1 MPNINDPVV
10 VDQIS
15 KYINDGLTVT
25 SNNTDIVPRDDNGNI
40 IIQPGSYLIIETT
53 DYNITNQSI
62 LQVLDTQFNYFK
74 FPANTIIE
82 DIPEIDINLDLD
94 PVFARYTPNENIR
107 LTQNGS
113 YLSDESVRPVE
124 LPFNEVVRGLPQPG
138 MNRYTITEEI
148 KNSGVDL
155 LFRIKLEYRYDSYT
169 NDVGQAYFFISRE
182 GPDRPLQRNYKG
194 PFASTSTIVAERFPE
209 RNAWGALGQYEVATL
224 NLHEIITNDQFSI
237 GDTFF
242 ISAIGD
248 PNGETKF
255 VTLNANHSYWIITN
269 AAETVDGWNQEIE

>member
-94 PVFARYTPNENIR
+94 PVFARYKPPYGYGEGEI
-107 LTQNGS
+107 
-113 YLSDESVRPVE
+113 
-124 LPFNEVVRGLPQPG
+124 PFNATSYVPVDFSEVVEGLPQISPSS
-138 MNRYTITEEI
+138 YTISKEI
-148 KNSGVDL
+148 KNSGIDL
-155 LFRIKLEYRYDSYT
+155 RFRIKINYRVDS
-169 NDVGQAYFFISRE
+169 DLPEQFAGFSIIKS
-182 GPDRPLQRNYKG
+182 GPDLSPQPQFRK
-194 PFASTSTIVAERFPE
+194 FPDQE
-209 RNAWGALGQYEVATL
+209 SLNQYSVRNAELDIVILNSEFQIGTEFQIGAQSKP
-224 NLHEIITNDQFSI
+224 ID
-237 GDTFF
+237 
-242 ISAIGD
+242 
-248 PNGETKF
+248 
-255 VTLNANHSYWIITN
+255 ANHSINGGQSYWVITDTAKN
-269 AAETVDGWNQEIE
+269 VDLWNQEIE